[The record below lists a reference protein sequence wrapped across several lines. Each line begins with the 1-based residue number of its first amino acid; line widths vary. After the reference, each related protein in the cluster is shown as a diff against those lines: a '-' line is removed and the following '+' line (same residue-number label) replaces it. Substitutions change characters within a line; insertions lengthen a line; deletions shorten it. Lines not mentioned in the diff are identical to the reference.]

1 MKVVAL
7 VSGGKDSCYAMME
20 CVRYGHEIVCLA
32 HLHPPSEL
40 SADDAEIDSFMF
52 QSVGHQTVGLIAESM
67 ELPLVSETITGT
79 AVKTDIDYHE
89 SAAGDEVEDL
99 FRLLEKVKQQFP
111 DVQGVCTGAIFSTYQ
126 RNRVENVCSRLGLTS
141 LGYLWRRE
149 QTELLQEMIES
160 DMEAILMKVASIGL
174 QPRRHLGKTIAE
186 LQPQFMMLVTFTH
199 GLVYDGYFAD
209 VLWYGIFEQKEKY
222 QMNVCG
228 EGGEYE
234 TFTLDCPL
242 FKKRIVIDE
251 SHTVLHS
258 DDYIAPVAFLSIDK
272 CHLEDKEPADPSH
285 LASRVPEASPTEPE
299 NQEKATDKK
308 PAVVLALT
316 PPARKKFVPTFGQ
329 FRDQLHLS
337 GIMSSRAGDDSI
349 TLEEEMADVVAQV
362 EDILKSQQMVLADV
376 CFVHLYVQDMS
387 AFGQLNAEYIR
398 YLGQN
403 LPPSRSCVE
412 VKVLADVPARVLLDC
427 FALRGS
433 GEQKLQS
440 LRVRRD
446 VLHVKS
452 VSAWAPCCIGPY
464 SQANVLHRALILLAG
479 QIALHPQTMNMVPG
493 DHVAQTTQCFRNVC
507 RVLEALQSNL
517 RHVCSGVIYTT
528 GDLDDREA
536 RERLLV
542 ECRRHLI
549 TNAEMADEFEDAD
562 DSDESDEEIDK
573 NEARLEF
580 VKKAPLLVIQL
591 SRLPRNALVEVEL
604 QALTHIALKYLVPRS
619 LSHSRLSDGLRF
631 DWQSAM
637 IPRALCQI
645 ICTASVERDE
655 GYQDTRSLAKAV
667 AKGIWTC
674 GLDSLVQ
681 ALMPWDRVIHV
692 RTFYVATAFTSEVEL
707 AKAYHE
713 TITARG
719 KVNSMPGM
727 TFVPVDAIQS
737 DAVVG
742 LQVTAQDLDKLETEL
757 WLHKQI

>member
-1 MKVVAL
+1 MQVVAL

-20 CVRYGHEIVCLA
+20 CVRFGHEIVCLA

-40 SADDAEIDSFMF
+40 SAEDAEIDSFMF

-79 AVKTDIDYHE
+79 AVKTGIDYYE

-99 FRLLEKVKQQFP
+99 FRLLQNVKLQFP
-111 DVQGVCTGAIFSTYQ
+111 GVQGVCTGAIFSSYQ
-126 RNRVENVCSRLGLTS
+126 RNRVENVCTRLGLTS

-149 QTELLQEMIES
+149 QTELLQEMIDSEV
-160 DMEAILMKVASIGL
+160 DAILIKVASIGL

-186 LQPQFMMLVTFTH
+186 VQPQLMTL
-199 GLVYDGYFAD
+199 
-209 VLWYGIFEQKEKY
+209 KEKY

-251 SHTVLHS
+251 SHTVMHS

-272 CHLEDKEPADPSH
+272 CHLEDKEPADPAH
-285 LASRVPEASPTEPE
+285 LASRIPEASPLQPASNE
-299 NQEKATDKK
+299 NTVGKK
-308 PAVVLALT
+308 PATVLALAPQT
-316 PPARKKFVPTFGQ
+316 ATDFVPAFGQ

-337 GIMSSRAGDDSI
+337 GIMSSKAGDASI
-349 TLEEEMADVVAQV
+349 TLEEEVADVVAQV
-362 EDILKSQQMVLADV
+362 EAILESQKMVLADV

-387 AFGQLNAEYIR
+387 AFGHLNAEYIR

-412 VKVLADVPARVLLDC
+412 VKALAAVPARVLLDC

-452 VSAWAPCCIGPY
+452 ISAWAPCCIGPY
-464 SQANVLHRALILLAG
+464 SQANVLHRAIILLAG
-479 QIALHPQTMNMVPG
+479 QIALHPQTMDLVPG
-493 DHVAQTTQCFRNVC
+493 DRAAQTTQCFRNVC

-528 GDLDDREA
+528 GDPNDREA

-542 ECRRHLI
+542 DCRRQLI
-549 TNAEMADEFEDAD
+549 TNAELVDEFEDSD
-562 DSDESDEEIDK
+562 DSDESDEEVDK
-573 NEARLEF
+573 NEARVEF
-580 VKKAPLLVIQL
+580 VKEVPLLVVQV
-591 SRLPRNALVEVEL
+591 SGLPRNALVEVEL

-619 LSHSRLSDGLRF
+619 LTRTRTSNNLRF
-631 DWQSAM
+631 DWQSGTV
-637 IPRALCQI
+637 PRALCQI
-645 ICTASVERDE
+645 MCTASLEEDE
-655 GYQDTRSLAKAV
+655 EYFDTRALAKVV
-667 AKGIWTC
+667 AEGIWTC
-674 GLDSLVQ
+674 VLDSLVQ
-681 ALMPWDRVIHV
+681 ALMTWDRVIHV
-692 RTFYVATAFTSEVEL
+692 RMFYVATAFSSEVEL
-707 AKAYHE
+707 AKACHE
-713 TITARG
+713 SVASRG
-719 KVNSMPGM
+719 KINSMPGM
-727 TFVPVDAIQS
+727 TFIPVDAIQG
-737 DAVVG
+737 DAVVA
-742 LQVTAQDLDKLETEL
+742 LQMTAQDLDKLETEL

>member
-20 CVRYGHEIVCLA
+20 CVRFGHEIVCLA
-32 HLHPPSEL
+32 HLHPPMEL
-40 SADDAEIDSFMF
+40 AVDKSEIDSFMF
-52 QSVGHQTVGLIAESM
+52 QSVGYQIVELIGESM
-67 ELPLVSETITGT
+67 ELPLISQTITGT
-79 AVKTDIDYHE
+79 AVKTEITYHE
-89 SAAGDEVEDL
+89 STAGDEVEDL

-111 DVQGVCTGAIFSTYQ
+111 NVQGVCTGAIFSSYQ
-126 RNRVENVCSRLGLTS
+126 RNRVENVCSRLNLTS

-160 DMEAILMKVASIGL
+160 EIEAILIKVASIGL
-174 QPRRHLGKTIAE
+174 HPRRHLGKTIAE
-186 LQPQFMMLVTFTH
+186 LQPQLLML
-199 GLVYDGYFAD
+199 
-209 VLWYGIFEQKEKY
+209 KEKY

-272 CHLEDKEPADPSH
+272 CHLEDKEPSDPSQ
-285 LASRVPEASPTEPE
+285 LASRIPAPFFSRLLD
-299 NQEKATDKK
+299 NAMITDKK
-308 PAVVLALT
+308 PATVLALCPQSAKT
-316 PPARKKFVPTFGQ
+316 FVPTFGQ
-329 FRDQLHLS
+329 FRDQVHLS
-337 GIMSSRAGDDSI
+337 GIMSSKAGDASVS
-349 TLEEEMADVVAQV
+349 LEEEMI
-362 EDILKSQQMVLADV
+362 DIVDQLETILESQKMVLADV
-376 CFVHLYVQDMS
+376 CFVHLYVQDMT

-398 YLGQN
+398 HLGQN

-412 VKVLADVPARVLLDC
+412 VKALTDVPASVLLDC

-433 GEQKLQS
+433 GEQKMQS

-452 VSAWAPCCIGPY
+452 LSAWAPCCIGPY

-479 QIALHPQTMNMVPG
+479 QIALHPQTMDLVPG
-493 DHVAQTTQCFRNVC
+493 DLAAQTTQCFRNAC

-528 GDLDDREA
+528 GDPSDREA
-536 RERLLV
+536 RECLLADS
-542 ECRRHLI
+542 RHNLI
-549 TNAEMADEFEDAD
+549 TNADLDDEFESVD
-562 DSDESDEEIDK
+562 DSDESDEEVNK
-573 NEARLEF
+573 KEARLEF
-580 VKKAPLLVIQL
+580 VKQAPLLVIQV
-591 SRLPRNALVEVEL
+591 SNLPRNALVEVEL
-604 QALTHIALKYLVPRS
+604 QAFTHIALKYLVPQS
-619 LSHSRLSDGLRF
+619 LMRTRYSSNLRF
-631 DWQSAM
+631 DWQSGM
-637 IPRALCQI
+637 VPRALCQI
-645 ICTASVERDE
+645 MCTASVENGAR
-655 GYQDTRSLAKAV
+655 YSDTRALAKAA

-674 GLDSLVQ
+674 VLDSLVE

-692 RTFYVATAFTSEVEL
+692 RTFYVATAFSSENEL
-707 AKAYHE
+707 AKPYYE
-713 TITARG
+713 TVTARS

-737 DAVVG
+737 DAVVA

>member
-1 MKVVAL
+1 MRVVAL

-20 CVRYGHEIVCLA
+20 CVRFGHEIVCLA

-79 AVKTDIDYHE
+79 AVATDINYHE
-89 SAAGDEVEDL
+89 SASGDEVEDL
-99 FRLLEKVKQQFP
+99 FRLLQKVKQQFP
-111 DVQGVCTGAIFSTYQ
+111 DVQGVCTGAIFSSYQ
-126 RNRVENVCSRLGLTS
+126 RNRVENVCTRLGLTS

-149 QTELLQEMIES
+149 QTELLQEMVDSE
-160 DMEAILMKVASIGL
+160 MEAILIKAASIGL

-186 LQPQFMMLVTFTH
+186 LQPQLMML
-199 GLVYDGYFAD
+199 
-209 VLWYGIFEQKEKY
+209 KEKY

-242 FKKRIVIDE
+242 FKRRIVIDE

-272 CHLEDKEPADPSH
+272 CHLEDKERADPSH
-285 LASRVPEASPTEPE
+285 LASRVPETPPTESVIV
-299 NQEKATDKK
+299 
-308 PAVVLALT
+308 PA
-316 PPARKKFVPTFGQ
+316 FGQ

-337 GIMSSRAGDDSI
+337 GIMSSQAGDQSV
-349 TLEEEMADVVAQV
+349 TLEEEMTDVIAQL
-362 EDILKSQQMVLADV
+362 EAILKSQKMVLADV
-376 CFVHLYVQDMS
+376 CFVHLYVQDMAS
-387 AFGQLNAEYIR
+387 FGQLNAEYIQH
-398 YLGQN
+398 LGQN

-412 VKVLADVPARVLLDC
+412 VKALANVPARVLLDC
-427 FALRGS
+427 LALRGS
-433 GEQKLQS
+433 GVQKLQS

-452 VSAWAPCCIGPY
+452 ISAWAPCCIGPY

-479 QIALHPQTMNMVPG
+479 QIALYPQTMELVPG
-493 DHVAQTTQCFRNVC
+493 DRAAQTLQCFRNAC

-528 GDLDDREA
+528 GDLDDHEA

-542 ECRRHLI
+542 ESRRHLL
-549 TNAEMADEFEDAD
+549 TNAELMDEFEDD
-562 DSDESDEEIDK
+562 NDSDESDEEVDK
-573 NEARLEF
+573 NEARVEF
-580 VKKAPLLVIQL
+580 VKEAPLLVVQL

-619 LSHSRLSDGLRF
+619 FTSTIVSNNMRF
-631 DWQSAM
+631 DWQSSI

-645 ICTASVERDE
+645 MCTAS
-655 GYQDTRSLAKAV
+655 AV
-667 AKGIWTC
+667 AEGIWAC
-674 GLDSLVQ
+674 ALDCLVQ
-681 ALMPWDRVIHV
+681 AMMSWDRVIHV
-692 RTFYVATAFTSEVEL
+692 RTFYVATAFSSEVEL
-707 AKAYHE
+707 AKAYHR
-713 TITARG
+713 TVTARG
-719 KVNSMPGM
+719 KVKSMPGM
-727 TFVPVDAIQS
+727 TFVPVDAIQGN
-737 DAVVG
+737 AVAA
-742 LQVTAQDLDKLETEL
+742 LQVTAQDLDKMETEL

>member
-1 MKVVAL
+1 MQVVAL

-20 CVRYGHEIVCLA
+20 CVRFGHEIVCLA

-52 QSVGHQTVGLIAESM
+52 QSIGHQTVELVAESM
-67 ELPLVSETITGT
+67 ELPLISETITGT
-79 AVKTDIDYHE
+79 AVTTDINYHE

-99 FRLLEKVKQQFP
+99 FRLLQKVKEQFP
-111 DVQGVCTGAIFSTYQ
+111 DVQGVCTGAIFSSYQ
-126 RNRVENVCSRLGLTS
+126 RNRVENVCTRLGLTS

-149 QTELLQEMIES
+149 QTELLQEMIDS
-160 DMEAILMKVASIGL
+160 DMDAILVKVASIGL

-186 LQPQFMMLVTFTH
+186 LQPQLMML
-199 GLVYDGYFAD
+199 
-209 VLWYGIFEQKEKY
+209 KEKY

-258 DDYIAPVAFLSIDK
+258 DDYVAPVAFLSIDK

-285 LASRVPEASPTEPE
+285 LASRIPEIPPTEPPS
-299 NQEKATDKK
+299 NDNHTEKKMATM
-308 PAVVLALT
+308 LALT
-316 PPARKKFVPTFGQ
+316 PEAARDVVPAFGQ
-329 FRDQLHLS
+329 FRDQLYLS
-337 GIMSSRAGDDSI
+337 GIMSSKAGDESI
-349 TLEEEMADVVAQV
+349 TLKEEMADIIAQL
-362 EDILKSQQMVLADV
+362 EAILESQKMVLADV

-387 AFGQLNAEYIR
+387 SFGQLNAEYIQ
-398 YLGQN
+398 YMGQN

-412 VKVLADVPARVLLDC
+412 VKALANVPARVLLDF
-427 FALRGS
+427 FALRDS
-433 GEQKLQS
+433 GVQKLQS

-452 VSAWAPCCIGPY
+452 ISAWAPCCIGPY

-479 QIALHPQTMNMVPG
+479 QIALYPQTMELVPG
-493 DHVAQTTQCFRNVC
+493 DHAAQTTQCFRNAC

-528 GDLDDREA
+528 GDPDDHEA

-542 ECRRHLI
+542 DCRRHLL
-549 TNAEMADEFEDAD
+549 TNAELVDEFEDGN
-562 DSDESDEEIDK
+562 DSDESDDEVDK

-580 VKKAPLLVIQL
+580 VKEAPLLVVQT

-619 LSHSRLSDGLRF
+619 FTSAIVSNNMRF
-631 DWQSAM
+631 NWQSSI

-645 ICTASVERDE
+645 MCTASVEGE
-655 GYQDTRSLAKAV
+655 AEFSDTRALAKAV
-667 AKGIWTC
+667 AEGIWTC
-674 GLDSLVQ
+674 VLDCLVQ
-681 ALMPWDRVIHV
+681 AMMSWDRVIHV
-692 RTFYVATAFTSEVEL
+692 RLFYEATAFSSEVEL
-707 AKAYHE
+707 AKASHKVM
-713 TITARG
+713 TARG
-719 KVNSMPGM
+719 RVKSMPGM
-727 TFVPVDAIQS
+727 TFVPVDAIQGN
-737 DAVVG
+737 AVAA

>member
-1 MKVVAL
+1 
-7 VSGGKDSCYAMME
+7 MME
-20 CVRYGHEIVCLA
+20 CVRFGHEIVCLA
-32 HLHPPSEL
+32 HLQPPSEL
-40 SADDAEIDSFMF
+40 SADDAEIDSYMF

-111 DVQGVCTGAIFSTYQ
+111 DVQGVCTGAIFSSYQ

-160 DMEAILMKVASIGL
+160 DVEAILVKVASIGL
-174 QPRRHLGKTIAE
+174 QPRRHLGRTIAE
-186 LQPQFMMLVTFTH
+186 LQPQFMTL
-199 GLVYDGYFAD
+199 
-209 VLWYGIFEQKEKY
+209 KEKY

-272 CHLEDKEPADPSH
+272 CHLEDKDPVDPSH
-285 LASRVPEASPTEPE
+285 LASRVPEASPTQPE
-299 NQEKATDKK
+299 NQDKATDKK

-316 PPARKKFVPTFGQ
+316 PPVGKDFPPTFGQ

-337 GIMSSRAGDDSI
+337 GIMSSKAGDESI
-349 TLEEEMADVVAQV
+349 TLEEEVVDVVAQV
-362 EDILKSQQMVLADV
+362 EAILESQQMVLADV

-387 AFGQLNAEYIR
+387 TFGQLNTEYIR

-412 VKVLADVPARVLLDC
+412 VKALAAVPARVLLDC

-452 VSAWAPCCIGPY
+452 ISAWAPCCIGPY

-479 QIALHPQTMNMVPG
+479 QIALHPQTMDMVPG
-493 DHVAQTTQCFRNVC
+493 DHTAQTTQCFRNVC

-528 GDLDDREA
+528 GDPDDREA

-549 TNAEMADEFEDAD
+549 TNVELADEFEDAD
-562 DSDESDEEIDK
+562 DSDESDEEVDK
-573 NEARLEF
+573 NEERLKF
-580 VKKAPLLVIQL
+580 VKEAPLLVVQL

-604 QALTHIALKYLVPRS
+604 QALTHIALKYLAPRS
-619 LSHSRLSDGLRF
+619 LSHSRVSDGLRF

-645 ICTASVERDE
+645 MCTASVEND
-655 GYQDTRSLAKAV
+655 GDHQDTRSLAKAV

-674 GLDSLVQ
+674 ALDCLVQ
-681 ALMPWDRVIHV
+681 ALMPWDRVVHV
-692 RTFYVATAFTSEVEL
+692 RTFYVATAFSSEVEL
-707 AKAYHE
+707 AQAYHE
-713 TITARG
+713 TVTARG
-719 KVNSMPGM
+719 KANSMPGM

-737 DAVVG
+737 DAVIA
-742 LQVTAQDLDKLETEL
+742 LQATAQDLDKLETEL

>member
-1 MKVVAL
+1 MQVVAL

-20 CVRYGHEIVCLA
+20 CVRFGHEIVCLA

-52 QSVGHQTVGLIAESM
+52 QSIGHQTVGLIAESM

-79 AVKTDIDYHE
+79 AVATDINYHE

-99 FRLLEKVKQQFP
+99 FRLLQKVKQQFP

-126 RNRVENVCSRLGLTS
+126 RNRVENVCTRLGLTS

-149 QTELLQEMIES
+149 QTELLQEMIDS
-160 DMEAILMKVASIGL
+160 DVEAILVKVASIGL

-186 LQPQFMMLVTFTH
+186 LQPQLMML
-199 GLVYDGYFAD
+199 
-209 VLWYGIFEQKEKY
+209 KEKY

-285 LASRVPEASPTEPE
+285 LASRIPETPPTQPSSNE
-299 NQEKATDKK
+299 NTTEKK
-308 PAVVLALT
+308 PATMLALT
-316 PPARKKFVPTFGQ
+316 PEAAQSVVPAFGQ

-337 GIMSSRAGDDSI
+337 GIMSSKAGDESI
-349 TLEEEMADVVAQV
+349 TLEEEMADVIAQL
-362 EDILKSQQMVLADV
+362 ETILESQKMVLADV

-387 AFGQLNAEYIR
+387 SFGQLNAEYIR

-412 VKVLADVPARVLLDC
+412 VKALANVPARVLLDC

-433 GEQKLQS
+433 GVQKLQS

-452 VSAWAPCCIGPY
+452 ISAWAPCCIGPY

-479 QIALHPQTMNMVPG
+479 QIALHPQTMELVPG
-493 DHVAQTTQCFRNVC
+493 DHATQTTQCFRNVC
-507 RVLEALQSNL
+507 RVLEALKSNL

-528 GDLDDREA
+528 GDPDDHEA

-542 ECRRHLI
+542 DCRHHLLA
-549 TNAEMADEFEDAD
+549 NAELVDEFEDD
-562 DSDESDEEIDK
+562 NDSDESDEEVDK
-573 NEARLEF
+573 KEARVKF
-580 VKKAPLLVIQL
+580 VKEAPLLVVQL

-619 LSHSRLSDGLRF
+619 FTSTIVSNNMRF
-631 DWQSAM
+631 DWQSSI

-645 ICTASVERDE
+645 MCIASVEGDE
-655 GYQDTRSLAKAV
+655 VFPDSRALAKAV
-667 AKGIWTC
+667 AEGIWAC
-674 GLDSLVQ
+674 ALDCLVQ
-681 ALMPWDRVIHV
+681 AMMSWDRVIHV
-692 RTFYVATAFTSEVEL
+692 RTFYVATAFSSEVEL
-707 AKAYHE
+707 AKAYHR
-713 TITARG
+713 TVTARG
-719 KVNSMPGM
+719 KVKSMPGM

-737 DAVVG
+737 NAVVA
-742 LQVTAQDLDKLETEL
+742 LQVTTQDLDKLETEL